1 LAIDYKEFLF
11 VPTSSGSEGTPYTT
25 EPLFNV
31 VNLSFIVQI
40 SKDHPR
46 YRSLVVREMMAKRVE
61 EGIVA
66 PTGLIAHGRGE
77 AFDYLLGERTTE
89 NARRAEMVAVATLL
103 DAIKP
108 VISVN
113 GNTAAL
119 CAKEVVDLAEA
130 TRARIEVNL
139 FHRTE
144 ERVQKVCAL
153 LEDAGAKDVLGRNP
167 DSLLPGI
174 SSDRARC
181 TKAGIYSADVVLV
194 PLEDGDRAEV
204 LAKFGKKVI
213 AVDLNPLSRT
223 ARAAYVTIVDEV
235 TRAVPN
241 MTTMVP
247 ELRRNSDRRLALI
260 NSFDN
265 KLNLEGAMEIMRANL
280 SSLQNKGK
288 E

>member
-1 LAIDYKEFLF
+1 
-11 VPTSSGSEGTPYTT
+11 
-25 EPLFNV
+25 
-31 VNLSFIVQI
+31 VQI

-46 YRSLVVREMMAKRVE
+46 YKSLVVREMMAERVKE
-61 EGIVA
+61 EIVA

-77 AFDYLLGERTTE
+77 AFDYLLGEKTTE

-103 DAIKP
+103 DGIRP

-119 CAKEVVDLAEA
+119 CAKELVELAEA
-130 TRARIEVNL
+130 TKSRIEVNL

-144 ERVQKVCAL
+144 ERVEKVCAF
-153 LEDAGAKDVLGRNP
+153 LEDAGAKEVLGRNP
-167 DSLLPGI
+167 DALLPGV

-194 PLEDGDRAEV
+194 PLEDGDRAEALV
-204 LAKFGKKVI
+204 RFGKKVI
-213 AVDLNPLSRT
+213 AIDLNPLSRT
-223 ARAAYVTIVDEV
+223 AKAALITIVDEV
-235 TRAVPN
+235 TRAMPA
-241 MTTMVP
+241 MTAMVP
-247 ELRRNSDRRLALI
+247 ELRRNGDRRLALV

-265 KLNLEGAMEIMRANL
+265 LRNLEEAMGIMRANL
-280 SSLQNKGK
+280 SSLQSQGK